1 MRKLVL
7 VAMTFMALSFAAC
20 GNNAQGTTEEN
31 DSVIT
36 DSIAQVDSI
45 TTDSIAE

>member
-1 MRKLVL
+1 MKRLIF
-7 VAMTFMALSFAAC
+7 VAMTFIALSFTAC
-20 GNNAQGTTEEN
+20 GNKATGIVEEN

-45 TTDSIAE
+45 TADSIAE

>member
-1 MRKLVL
+1 MKRLIF
-7 VAMTFMALSFAAC
+7 VAMTFIALSFTAC
-20 GNNAQGTTEEN
+20 GNKATDIVEEN

-45 TTDSIAE
+45 TVDSIAE

>member
-1 MRKLVL
+1 
-7 VAMTFMALSFAAC
+7 MTFIALSFAAC
-20 GNNAQGTTEEN
+20 GNRSTGTVEEN

-45 TTDSIAE
+45 TVDSIAE